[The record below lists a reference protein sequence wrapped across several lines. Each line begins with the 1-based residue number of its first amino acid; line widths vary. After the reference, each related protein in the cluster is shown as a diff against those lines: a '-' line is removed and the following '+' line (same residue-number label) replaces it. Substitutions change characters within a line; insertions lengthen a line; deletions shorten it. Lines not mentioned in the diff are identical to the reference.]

1 MNKITNYIKETKAE
15 MNNVK
20 WPSRKQTI
28 GFTVAVILVSVLVA
42 YYIGLWDFIFKQGLE
57 KLINR

>member
-1 MNKITNYIKETKAE
+1 MNKFINYIKETKEE

-20 WPSRKQTI
+20 WPSRKQAI
-28 GFTVAVILVSVLVA
+28 GFTVAVLIVSVFVA
-42 YYIGLWDFIFKQGLE
+42 YYIGLFDFIFKQGLE

>member
-1 MNKITNYIKETKAE
+1 MNKITDYIKEIKVE

-42 YYIGLWDFIFKQGLE
+42 YYIGLFDFIFKQGLE

>member
-1 MNKITNYIKETKAE
+1 MNKIINYIKETKAE

-20 WPSRKQTI
+20 WPTRKQAI

-42 YYIGLWDFIFKQGLE
+42 YYIGLFDFIFKKGLE
-57 KLINR
+57 SLINR

>member
-1 MNKITNYIKETKAE
+1 MNKITNYIKETRVE